1 MRSNLIFK
9 ISDFRRNIP
18 SKQRNILL
26 MLVIRFPKIKLIGIK
41 QKARFTSKVELVLKF
56 ILFSII
62 SICIFFFSFLKNES
76 FYL

>member
-41 QKARFTSKVELVLKF
+41 QKAIFASKEELVLIF
-56 ILFSII
+56 VLFAII
-62 SICIFFFSFLKNES
+62 SIRIFFFSFLMSKS